1 MLDLHLPLM
10 LFVLVL
16 FLTLLVLLNNMLFK
30 PLVKFMD
37 DRDASIAKDLEA
49 AKGLSGNTDEL
60 NAKADEIISD
70 AKNKAATI
78 RQKAI
83 DDEKTLAAS
92 KVETKQSEIDNEYE
106 IFVKNVASEKESLK
120 NELLSQMPLFK
131 ESLKAKFSK
140 L

>member
-1 MLDLHLPLM
+1 MLDIHLPLM
-10 LFVLVL
+10 LFVLAL
-16 FLTLLVLLNNMLFK
+16 FLFLLVLLNNMLFK

-37 DRDASIAKDLEA
+37 DRDNSIAKDLEA

-60 NAKADEIISD
+60 NAKADENLSN
-70 AKNKAATI
+70 AKNEAAAI

-92 KVETKQSEIDNEYE
+92 KVETKQSALDKEYGS
-106 IFVKNVASEKESLK
+106 FVEKLATEKENLK
-120 NELLSQMPLFK
+120 NSLLSQMPLFK

>member
-1 MLDLHLPLM
+1 MLDIHLPLM
-10 LFVLVL
+10 LFVLAL
-16 FLTLLVLLNNMLFK
+16 FLTLLVLLNNMLFQ

-37 DRDASIAKDLEA
+37 DRDNSIAKDLKA
-49 AKGLSGNTDEL
+49 AKSLSGNSDEL
-60 NAKADEIISD
+60 NAKADENISN
-70 AKNKAATI
+70 AKNEAAAI

-92 KVETKQSEIDNEYE
+92 KVETKQGELNKEYE
-106 IFVKNVASEKESLK
+106 NFVEKLTSEKESLK
-120 NELLSQMPLFK
+120 NALLSQMPLFK

>member
-1 MLDLHLPLM
+1 MLDIHLPLM

-16 FLTLLVLLNNMLFK
+16 FLSLLLLLNNMLFQ
-30 PLVKFMD
+30 PLIKFMD
-37 DRDASIAKDLEA
+37 DRDNSIAKDLEV
-49 AKGLSGNTDEL
+49 AKSFSNNSDEL
-60 NAKADEIISD
+60 NAKADENISN

-92 KVETKQSEIDNEYE
+92 KVETKQDELNKKYE
-106 IFVKNVASEKESLK
+106 SFLDKLATEKEDLK
-120 NELLSQMPLFK
+120 NSLLSQMPLFK

>member
-1 MLDLHLPLM
+1 M

-16 FLTLLVLLNNMLFK
+16 FLTLLVVLNRMLFQ
-30 PLVKFMD
+30 PLLKFMD
-37 DRDASIAKDLEA
+37 DRDRTIAKDLEA
-49 AKGLSGNTDEL
+49 AKGLSGNSDEL
-60 NAKADEIISD
+60 NAKAEENLSN
-70 AKNKAATI
+70 AKSEAAAI

-83 DDEKTLAAS
+83 EDEKTLAAS
-92 KVETKQSEIDNEYE
+92 KIETKQAELDKAYADFAE
-106 IFVKNVASEKESLK
+106 KLATEKESLK

>member
-49 AKGLSGNTDEL
+49 AKGFSGNTDEL
-60 NAKADEIISD
+60 NAKADDIISE
-70 AKNKAATI
+70 AKNEAATI

-92 KVETKQSEIDNEYE
+92 KVETKQSEINKEYE
-106 IFVKNVASEKESLK
+106 GFVEKLASEKENLK

>member
-16 FLTLLVLLNNMLFK
+16 FIALLVLLNNMLFQ
-30 PLVKFMD
+30 PLIKFMD
-37 DRDASIAKDLEA
+37 DRDHSIAKDLEA

-60 NAKADEIISD
+60 NAKADEILSN
-70 AKNKAATI
+70 AKAEAAAI

-83 DDEKTLAAS
+83 DDEKALAAS
-92 KVETKQSEIDNEYE
+92 KVETKQSELEEEYAS
-106 IFVKNVASEKESLK
+106 FVERLASNKEELK
-120 NELLSQMPLFK
+120 NSLLSQMPLFK

>member
-1 MLDLHLPLM
+1 MLDIHLPLM

-16 FLTLLVLLNNMLFK
+16 FLILLVLLNNMLFQ

-37 DRDASIAKDLEA
+37 DRDRSIAKDLEA
-49 AKGLSGNTDEL
+49 AKGLSGNSDEL
-60 NAKADEIISD
+60 NAQAAENIDNAKAE
-70 AKNKAATI
+70 AAAI

-83 DDEKTLAAS
+83 DEEKSLAAS
-92 KVETKQSEIDNEYE
+92 KVEAKQEELNKKY
-106 IFVKNVASEKESLK
+106 KNFTEKLAADKENLK
-120 NELLSQMPLFK
+120 NSLLSQVPLFK

>member
-30 PLVKFMD
+30 PLIKFMD
-37 DRDASIAKDLEA
+37 DRDTSIAKDLEV

-60 NAKADEIISD
+60 NAKADDMLSE
-70 AKNKAATI
+70 AKNEAAMI
-78 RQKAI
+78 RQKAV

-92 KVETKQSEIDNEYE
+92 KVETKQNELDKEYE
-106 IFVKNVASEKESLK
+106 SFVTKLANEKNELK
-120 NELLSQMPLFK
+120 NSLLSQMPLFK

>member
-1 MLDLHLPLM
+1 
-10 LFVLVL
+10 
-16 FLTLLVLLNNMLFK
+16 
-30 PLVKFMD
+30 MD
-37 DRDASIAKDLEA
+37 DRDNSIAKDLEV
-49 AKGLSGNTDEL
+49 AKSFSNNSDEL
-60 NAKADEIISD
+60 NAKADENISN

-92 KVETKQSEIDNEYE
+92 KVETKQDELNKKYE
-106 IFVKNVASEKESLK
+106 SFLDKLATEKEDLK
-120 NELLSQMPLFK
+120 NSLLSQMPLFK

>member
-16 FLTLLVLLNNMLFK
+16 FITLLVLLNNMLFQ
-30 PLVKFMD
+30 PLIKFMD
-37 DRDASIAKDLEA
+37 DRDDSIAKDLEA

-60 NAKADEIISD
+60 NAKANDILSD
-70 AKNKAATI
+70 AKAEAAAI
-78 RQKAI
+78 RQKAV
-83 DDEKTLAAS
+83 DDEKALAAS
-92 KVETKQSEIDNEYE
+92 KVETKQSELEQEYAS
-106 IFVKNVASEKESLK
+106 FVDKLASNRKELK
-120 NELLSQMPLFK
+120 NSLLSEMPLFK

>member
-1 MLDLHLPLM
+1 MLDIHLPLM

-16 FLTLLVLLNNMLFK
+16 FLTLLLLLNNMLFQ

-37 DRDASIAKDLEA
+37 DRDNSIAKDLEV
-49 AKGLSGNTDEL
+49 AKSFSNNSDEL
-60 NAKADEIISD
+60 NAKADENISN

-92 KVETKQSEIDNEYE
+92 KVETKQDELNKKYE
-106 IFVKNVASEKESLK
+106 SFLDKLATEKEDLK
-120 NELLSQMPLFK
+120 NSLLSQMPLFK